1 MKTRILF
8 VCCLLA
14 IAASPVVCQSSG
26 GVGAG
31 KKSHPVIKNKPKP
44 DWPKSVKKKAD
55 CTVVLRAVF
64 TSKAT
69 VTNVHF
75 VEARP
80 AVPDALSVEDIEALT
95 KRAIEAAYQIKF
107 VPATKDGRPVSM
119 WMELQYNFTVDK

>member
-14 IAASPVVCQSSG
+14 ILASPVVCQSSG
-26 GVGAG
+26 GIGPG
-31 KKSHPVIKNKPKP
+31 KTSHPVVKNKPEP
-44 DWPKSVKKKAD
+44 EWPKSIKKKVD

-75 VEARP
+75 VEATP
-80 AVPDALSVEDIEALT
+80 AAPDVLSAEDIEALT